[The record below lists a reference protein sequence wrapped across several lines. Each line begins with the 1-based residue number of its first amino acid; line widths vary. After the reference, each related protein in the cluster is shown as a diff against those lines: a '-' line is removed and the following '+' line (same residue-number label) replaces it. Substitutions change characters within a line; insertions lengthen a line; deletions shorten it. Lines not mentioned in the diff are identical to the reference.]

1 MFICDEFDAV
11 IFEPICRCST
21 AELGDITAYYCPRC
35 GAESGN
41 PGERIADLLDSA
53 TSDNIAKGERI

>member
-1 MFICDEFDAV
+1 MYICDEFDAV

-35 GAESGN
+35 GAEM
-41 PGERIADLLDSA
+41 EAR
-53 TSDNIAKGERI
+53 